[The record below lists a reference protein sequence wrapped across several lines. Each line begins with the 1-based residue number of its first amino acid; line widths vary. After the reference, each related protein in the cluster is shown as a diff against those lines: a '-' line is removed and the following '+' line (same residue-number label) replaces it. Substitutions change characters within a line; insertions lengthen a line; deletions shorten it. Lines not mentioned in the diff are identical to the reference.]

1 MKYNERRFTS
11 FFSQLLNL
19 NLWYGSIGFYDSE
32 LQIQRKSDNSIL
44 ANHST
49 FFYYSLA
56 DLISPLSMCFHEDME
71 LSEKSSKRGQRSAK
85 YRSVDDPVVARP

>member
-1 MKYNERRFTS
+1 MVALVFMTLNCK
-11 FFSQLLNL
+11 FSENQT
-19 NLWYGSIGFYDSE
+19 IQF
-32 LQIQRKSDNSIL
+32 LQITV
-44 ANHST
+44 H

>member
-1 MKYNERRFTS
+1 MNGGLPL

-44 ANHST
+44 ANHNSQYI
-49 FFYYSLA
+49 FLLQSGRFN
-56 DLISPLSMCFHEDME
+56 ISPVHVFSGRYD
-71 LSEKSSKRGQRSAK
+71 
-85 YRSVDDPVVARP
+85 